1 MPKKT
6 CFVIGPIGDP
16 DTDTRRRA
24 DDLLNYIIKEVLEKP
39 PFDMIV
45 DRADEMQKPGLIPG
59 QVIER
64 VVNADLAVA
73 DLADSNPNVFY
84 ELALRHVSRKPVV
97 HLLLEGQKLPFDI
110 APQRTIYYSTTSLAS
125 ATQAKKDLAK
135 HVAAVLENPDSADNP
150 ISAALLTLDL
160 VKSKATGDQVMG
172 RVLQEVSELRQ
183 EVRSLREPPV
193 LDATSTGPIQEAFR
207 NVGKRRLAELLGE
220 ASTGLS
226 AEALRGIG
234 AYSTAST
241 GPTGPSLSPDFF
253 KKLGEAIAQA
263 PKCANCGRPIIGPA
277 GRRSSDNAPIHWE
290 GKCPSARTSQSGTPS
305 TGAA

>member
-6 CFVIGPIGDP
+6 CFIIGPIGDP
-16 DTDTRRRA
+16 ETDIRKRA
-24 DDLLNYIIKEVLEKP
+24 DDLLKYIIKDALEQP
-39 PFDMIV
+39 PFDMTV

-64 VVNADLAVA
+64 VVNADLVVA

-84 ELALRHVSRKPVV
+84 ELALRHVSQKPVV
-97 HLLLEGQKLPFDI
+97 HMLLEGQKLPFDI

-125 ATQAKKDLAK
+125 AAEAKKDLAK
-135 HVAAVLENPDSADNP
+135 HAAAVLENPDSADNP

-160 VKSKATGDQVMG
+160 VRSKATGDQVMG

-207 NVGKRRLAELLGE
+207 NLQKKRFAEYIAESNLNR
-220 ASTGLS
+220 ALS
-226 AEALRGIG
+226 A
-234 AYSTAST
+234 
-241 GPTGPSLSPDFF
+241 
-253 KKLGEAIAQA
+253 
-263 PKCANCGRPIIGPA
+263 
-277 GRRSSDNAPIHWE
+277 
-290 GKCPSARTSQSGTPS
+290 
-305 TGAA
+305 